1 MFRKLTTIFYFLFVM
16 TSFANTSCNLLI
28 NAPNYYEGTL
38 GQINFT
44 YFDSVQIWLNSSMG
58 NLASDFNFNQDYE
71 VVTSMGSYYFRTNG
85 TAYSPTGT
93 NQTYIYDI
101 AWAFNMVP
109 PSIGTYTVNYYNSTQ
124 KPIFGR
130 YLATIG
136 DSITHWEYG
145 RYMRCLARD
154 AGIMYDFKG
163 EFTDVFGFGHEGEG
177 GDTTTDVLNRM
188 SNIVV
193 ADTYFVLIG
202 TNDYATLTPA
212 QTVANI
218 ELIAL
223 GLKAKNS
230 CAKVY
235 ISTLLPRND
244 TNNSNVQAINALLM
258 SSSSFCSN
266 CFIIDVGSQFLSL
279 PNWQSLLMDTIH
291 PNYNGYVALGSI
303 LNNLIT

>member
-1 MFRKLTTIFYFLFVM
+1 MKKLLIGLSLLAQSVFG
-16 TSFANTSCNLLI
+16 STSCELLI
-28 NAPNYYEGTL
+28 NAPNYYQGTL

-58 NLASDFNFNQDYE
+58 NRTADFNFNQDYE
-71 VVTSMGSYYFRTNG
+71 VVTLLGSYFFRTNG
-85 TAYSPTGT
+85 KAYNPTGT

-101 AWAFNMVP
+101 AWAFNLIP
-109 PSIGTYTVNYYNSTQ
+109 NPGTYTINYYNSTQ

-154 AGIMYDFKG
+154 AGLMYDFKG
-163 EFTDVFGFGHEGEG
+163 EYTDVFGFGHEGSG
-177 GDTTTDVLNRM
+177 GDTTTDVLSRM

-218 ELIAL
+218 ELIAQE
-223 GLKAKNS
+223 LKDKNS

-244 TNNSNVQAINALLM
+244 TYNTNVQAINNLLRA
-258 SSSSFCSN
+258 SSSFCNN
-266 CFIIDVGSQFLSL
+266 CFIIDVGGEFLSL

-291 PNYNGYVALGSI
+291 PNYNGYVALGTI